1 VKKVFLNII
10 FFSVFLT
17 LNISAQFS
25 DWNSEK
31 EVLHESDIKA
41 AGIVNIAEIVTL
53 SQNIFFSS
61 TDGFM
66 YKLGMQDYAG
76 FQRQSFLVYID
87 GQRFDINMFDMINL
101 NHLPVSIEQIDS
113 VEIYSQ
119 PMSYDGAFTET
130 GVIHFHTKKI
140 TKGLS
145 FQFVHALV
153 NETGD
158 PGPYQFTEYS
168 SPNVDKFNYVVNANI
183 GAAGKDWM
191 FSTNVKTEDNFLTD
205 PNIKS
210 RVIFMSGSSDAK
222 IKYLSGMFNFF
233 FKVKGNEQ
241 HIIAGVTDDKN
252 FFFLEQYGNEIPT
265 YQRFKHFGFNGSVK
279 LDGNLAL
286 NYQLK
291 FSESGFDKIE
301 NAYEF
306 AFDFRTQN
314 YFGNFA
320 LDYSL
325 EKLRLRTAFVYDET
339 VGISSNEFPDN
350 RFRFL
355 KIFGQAEYRPSEN
368 FSQTVSAGAVKYQS
382 DHNLYLYLKNKLNV
396 GGRSFIGTSFFF
408 DKKSFDESMSLW
420 RWMSKG
426 YSSNVTEALDYEK
439 IPEFAASKNF
449 AADAFI
455 ESEAG
460 KKIFFSLTGFYREA
474 LNVLL
479 EERNYQMTSG
489 GYQFHTRVDF
499 VPDADIK
506 FGGGSFYMRFK
517 PAPNLS
523 FSVQYTYQ
531 TDLWGTEA
539 YRDYRQAFPNH
550 LASLTMNYKIAAS
563 FGIWA
568 RLKYISSTQW
578 SEYRYVGYQSDGFYS
593 NALRQKLL
601 FEISLQKWFWG
612 KRIWTNLAFRNIS
625 NVNEQYHPI
634 GSDIA
639 LRFLFQ
645 IHIYLN
651 SILK

>member
-1 VKKVFLNII
+1 MKKYFRNIVI
-10 FFSVFLT
+10 LYSVFTIGL
-17 LNISAQFS
+17 SAQSF
-25 DWNSEK
+25 DWSNEK
-31 EVLHESDIKA
+31 EVLHDEDIKS
-41 AGIVNIAEIVTL
+41 AGIVNIAEIITL

-66 YKLGMQDYAG
+66 YKLGMEDYGG
-76 FQRQSFLVYID
+76 FQRQSFLIYVD

-113 VEIYSQ
+113 VEIYTQ
-119 PMSYDGAFTET
+119 PMSYDGVFTET

-168 SPNVDKFNYVVNANI
+168 SPNVDKFNYVLNANI
-183 GAAGKDWM
+183 GAAGNDWM
-191 FSTNVKTEDNFLTD
+191 FSTNVKSEDNFLTD
-205 PNIKS
+205 RKIKS
-210 RVIFMSGSSDAK
+210 RVISMAGSSDSK

-233 FKVKGNEQ
+233 FNVKGNEQ
-241 HIIAGVTDDKN
+241 HVIAGITDHKN

-279 LDGNLAL
+279 MNENLAV

-291 FSESGFDKIE
+291 FSEAGFDKIE

-314 YFGNFA
+314 YFGNFSI
-320 LDYSL
+320 DYFY
-325 EKLRLRTAFVYDET
+325 KNVRLRTAFVYDET
-339 VGISSNEFPDN
+339 VGIAANNFPDN

-368 FSQTVSAGAVKYQS
+368 FRQTVSAGAVRLQTN
-382 DHNLYLYLKNKLNV
+382 HNLYLYLKNKLRIKGN
-396 GGRSFIGTSFFF
+396 GFIGTSFFF
-408 DKKSFDESMSLW
+408 DRKSFDENLSLW

-426 YSSNVTEALDYEK
+426 YESNVTESLDYET
-439 IPEFAASKNF
+439 IPDFVASKSF
-449 AADAFI
+449 AADLFY
-455 ESEAG
+455 ETKVN
-460 KKIFFSLTGFYREA
+460 KKLTLGITGFYRHA
-474 LNVLL
+474 QNVLL
-479 EERNYQMTSG
+479 EERNYQMTTG
-489 GYQFHTRVDF
+489 NYQFHTRVDF

-506 FGGGSFYMRFK
+506 FGGGRFYLRFEPFK
-517 PAPNLS
+517 NFAVS
-523 FSVQYTYQ
+523 AQYTYQ
-531 TDLWGTEA
+531 NNFWGTEA
-539 YRDYRQAFPNH
+539 YRSYRRVFPEH
-550 LASLTMNYKIAAS
+550 LASLTMNFKVAES

-568 RLKYISSTQW
+568 RFKYISSTEW
-578 SEYRYVGYQSDGFYS
+578 SEYRYVEYQSDGFYD
-593 NALRQKLL
+593 NLLDQKLL
-601 FEISLQKWFWG
+601 FEISLQKWFWQ
-612 KRIWTNLAFRNIS
+612 KKIWTNLAFRNIS
-625 NVNEQYHPI
+625 NVNEQYHPV
-634 GSDIA
+634 GADLA

-645 IHIYLN
+645 VHIYLN